1 MEVITIVFHI
11 PRLRQA
17 VSHGLIFY
25 YICFSHMLSYYIV
38 SYYTILN
45 KAIGLKYKLE
55 YHQIPL
61 YKTHWLITYI
71 YIHIYVNIDIYTYIC
86 IQIYIYTYMYTYIY
100 IYTYYVYKYI
110 YIYIYIHTYI
120 HIYVLLFPCII
131 PPMFD
136 VSWPGTKACGET
148 RPPRSGQC
156 RRLRRLRGQ
165 GERWGI
171 QCESRIETGKP
182 SKLFRFPLIFYQLL
196 LNSWVSIEWENR

>member
-1 MEVITIVFHI
+1 VEVITIVFHI

-86 IQIYIYTYMYTYIY
+86 IQIYIYTY
-100 IYTYYVYKYI
+100 
-110 YIYIYIHTYI
+110 I

-148 RPPRSGQC
+148 RPPRSGRC

-171 QCESRIETGKP
+171 QWESRIETGKP
-182 SKLFRFPLIFYQLL
+182 GKLFRFPLIFYQLL
-196 LNSWVSIEWENR
+196 LNS

>member
-71 YIHIYVNIDIYTYIC
+71 YIYTYIC
-86 IQIYIYTYMYTYIY
+86 KHRYIY
-100 IYTYYVYKYI
+100 IHIYVYKYI
-110 YIYIYIHTYI
+110 YIHIYVYKYIYIYILSIQIYIYIHTYI

-182 SKLFRFPLIFYQLL
+182 GKLFRFPLIFYQLL
-196 LNSWVSIEWENR
+196 LNS